1 MNKYTSKASILVKDK
16 YKLEYRVCDIFY
28 EVNEDETFKYIFRPN
43 YSVINLTSPDFFQG
57 IPGLDLDLKKK
68 EYIRENI
75 IPTFISE
82 RVPSENRVDYYDLLK
97 EVGLEVMEPL
107 LYLIRTTKYYCGD
120 YLYLVSYK
128 EVNKVSFNNYV
139 AKDNTVTYIKRILN
153 NITLGNDIEIE
164 KVLINDDNRYLV
176 FNVLMNIY
184 SRSIESKKEIQLSG
198 INIAK
203 AKGKYKGRKL
213 KYLDTP

>member
-28 EVNEDETFKYIFRPN
+28 EVNEDETFKSIFRPN
-43 YSVINLTSPDFFQG
+43 YSVISLTSLDFFQG

-82 RVPSENRVDYYDLLK
+82 RVPNENRVDYYDLLK

-139 AKDNTVTYIKRILN
+139 VKDNTVTYIKRILN
-153 NITLGNDIEIE
+153 NITLDNDIEIE

-184 SRSIESKKEIQLSG
+184 FQSIEAKKEIQLSG

-203 AKGKYKGRKL
+203 ANGKYKGKKP